1 MDKGVSVQDKR
12 SKKLAVPSFR
22 RKDRWWYGQQMWQKE
37 RRVGKHSVL
46 EVKGR
51 KWFGVGGGAGSTGS
65 DADSGSSKT
74 EMELTV
80 RIPKGDAS
88 VTLQEQFRG
97 IVEMQADWR
106 GLQEGE
112 RRQ

>member
-1 MDKGVSVQDKR
+1 M
-12 SKKLAVPSFR
+12 AVGTTNVAE
-22 RKDRWWYGQQMWQKE
+22 RK
-37 RRVGKHSVL
+37 RVGKHSVL

-51 KWFGVGGGAGSTGS
+51 KWFGVARGGGGTGSTGS
-65 DADSGSSKT
+65 DADSRSSKT

-80 RIPKGDAS
+80 RIPEGDAS
-88 VTLQEQFRG
+88 VILQEQLRG
-97 IVEMQADWR
+97 IVEMQAAWR

>member
-1 MDKGVSVQDKR
+1 MSWK
-12 SKKLAVPSFR
+12 SKEESSLGWR
-22 RKDRWWYGQQMWQKE
+22 G
-37 RRVGKHSVL
+37 
-46 EVKGR
+46 GR
-51 KWFGVGGGAGSTGS
+51 GAGSTGS

-88 VTLQEQFRG
+88 VILQEQLHG
-97 IVEMQADWR
+97 IVEMQAAWR

>member
-1 MDKGVSVQDKR
+1 MSWK
-12 SKKLAVPSFR
+12 SKEESGL
-22 RKDRWWYGQQMWQKE
+22 G
-37 RRVGKHSVL
+37 L
-46 EVKGR
+46 
-51 KWFGVGGGAGSTGS
+51 GGAGSTGS

-88 VTLQEQFRG
+88 VTLQEQLRG

-106 GLQEGE
+106 GLQESE